1 MKHLFWLMIPLGVV
15 LAVGLAVWQGFQ
27 PEQDPV
33 VKLMDQK
40 TACLDKAQ
48 TEYRASLCEAQFKD
62 GILDWNAK
70 QKAGR

>member
-1 MKHLFWLMIPLGVV
+1 MLHRILMVIWVGVAL
-15 LAVGLAVWQGFQ
+15 LAVWSVWQGFQ
-27 PEQDPV
+27 PEQDPI

-40 TACLDKAQ
+40 KACLDKAQ